1 MPRRFEKRWVDSG
14 LLTPLLGSLGCSTEE
29 RQVVTRDSSAGMSFR
44 DKGEGETPC
53 RGLAVWDQGYTSV
66 SLELS
71 QVKRVKPRLSAAG
84 G

>member
-1 MPRRFEKRWVDSG
+1 M
-14 LLTPLLGSLGCSTEE
+14 
-29 RQVVTRDSSAGMSFR
+29 TRDSSAGMSFR